1 MEVYTAGVLF
11 AGFMPVLSFWKSCGF
26 SYQTVATVLLSVT
39 KDTTAAL
46 TDSIRITELRVAHL
60 HVESPSAASRK
71 QISEKVFPP
80 KLQFVQQCPVANLL

>member
-11 AGFMPVLSFWKSCGF
+11 AGSVSESPAVSP
-26 SYQTVATVLLSVT
+26 YQTVATVLLSVT

-60 HVESPSAASRK
+60 HGESPSAASRK